1 MFVTSCGHH
10 KIKSDLCSCRYYAML
25 PSSGVASF
33 WCTGRAPSLS
43 STAQKIQNVAHP
55 KNKYSPPP
63 KMEKI
68 IALPQ
73 RWKRGCPSTTQRNK
87 EVLPINTP
95 RQQKVLP
102 THTPKRQKK
111 KCCPLTNKEK
121 KKEKKNFPERN
132 PPTVLLC
139 HGGLVNK
146 AFIFLTFPACSF
158 LNETGSQVSRHN
170 MFDFIQCLRGI
181 F

>member
-1 MFVTSCGHH
+1 
-10 KIKSDLCSCRYYAML
+10 ML

-73 RWKRGCPSTTQRNK
+73 RWKRG
-87 EVLPINTP
+87 LPIHN
-95 RQQKVLP
+95 
-102 THTPKRQKK
+102 PKKQRSIAHQHPKTIKSIAHPHPKEAKKK

-121 KKEKKNFPERN
+121 KKRKEKRFSPKGI
-132 PPTVLLC
+132 PPSVLLC
-139 HGGLVNK
+139 HGGLGNK
-146 AFIFLTFPACSF
+146 AFIFFTFPACSF
-158 LNETGSQVSRHN
+158 LNQTGSLVITCSILFNACVEFSNQFLVS
-170 MFDFIQCLRGI
+170 MVYFF
-181 F
+181 